1 MLALRV
7 DGRGKPRPYRG
18 DSNVTGLSDRSR
30 TARGA
35 EDPPLQLSQD
45 AGLPDTHRRAP
56 HKPGESP
63 ALRGL
68 EKGAAV
74 LRPYMGKDRRG
85 APYLAFTV
93 QREYTLISL

>member
-1 MLALRV
+1 MPGFPTLDV
-7 DGRGKPRPYRG
+7 GTPGKGNR
-18 DSNVTGLSDRSR
+18 
-30 TARGA
+30 
-35 EDPPLQLSQD
+35 D
-45 AGLPDTHRRAP
+45 AKGAP

-63 ALRGL
+63 ALQGL

-74 LRPYMGKDRRG
+74 LRPYKGKDRRG